1 MNKDIYTM
9 VIFEYVL
16 LYQTCAHP
24 LLIRIYSPSS
34 YIPKPEIAAG
44 N

>member
-1 MNKDIYTM
+1 M

-16 LYQTCAHP
+16 SYQTCAH
-24 LLIRIYSPSS
+24 LSLIWIYSPSS
-34 YIPKPEIAAG
+34 YIPKLEIAAG